1 MSPGRE
7 LGPCSNRDGGVSC
20 TYVKH
25 VHEHV
30 CSLFMCALCSCVGSS
45 CVSVCRL
52 MCACL
57 EGEVMVSD
65 ISEVLCLHA

>member
-1 MSPGRE
+1 M
-7 LGPCSNRDGGVSC
+7 N
-20 TYVKH
+20 TYVKY

-30 CSLFMCALCSCVGSS
+30 CSLFMHALYSCMGSS